1 MNNEICLKV
10 RHYQSFCVTICL
22 KKNHSTIKINFIQQI
37 PYMVYGHLRAF
48 TYITSLASHNDR
60 VDYHFTDEET
70 KPSIHETLF
79 P

>member
-1 MNNEICLKV
+1 
-10 RHYQSFCVTICL
+10 
-22 KKNHSTIKINFIQQI
+22 
-37 PYMVYGHLRAF
+37 MVYGHLRAF

-70 KPSIHETLF
+70 KPSIHETFF